1 MAGTPNT
8 PPGCAGKKM
17 PAKKLSPGK
26 KKNFTPPSKKKSGMR
41 LVVRA
46 FAPPLFAECY
56 IFEKNDRKDG
66 YTYGFRKY
74 TKGEFAP
81 ETHAGV
87 DDLGWIHIFP
97 RRIPGSSDEI
107 MKDGDD
113 YMRQV
118 IIRYAPDQESTEESR
133 QQGLAALA
141 DFFGDE
147 RFSKFPAH
155 NIQKMDVTDEDDYEP
170 LDRFLMD
177 DQIKDVIVTCCDSD
191 DLKSDFASV
200 YEDFANKIYA
210 GQNVGKW
217 ARETLGFGNWF
228 ELCFYVCW
236 KIDFRV
242 PEIVSKC

>member
-1 MAGTPNT
+1 MSTTPAAKVN
-8 PPGCAGKKM
+8 KKIPELQHRNFRDDEFWKKI
-17 PAKKLSPGK
+17 PAWASVTRDQFGYHLWQLKNSIRKVDQVKKVLG
-26 KKNFTPPSKKKSGMR
+26 N
-41 LVVRA
+41 LV
-46 FAPPLFAECY
+46 
-56 IFEKNDRKDG
+56 
-66 YTYGFRKY
+66 
-74 TKGEFAP
+74 
-81 ETHAGV
+81 
-87 DDLGWIHIFP
+87 
-97 RRIPGSSDEI
+97 SDEI

-228 ELCFYVCW
+228 ELCFYVC
-236 KIDFRV
+236 
-242 PEIVSKC
+242 